1 MEQFGSKEAHWS
13 ATSELSKSGQSSSV
27 PKFFCRLDLQCK
39 IVDLGNA
46 CWTYKQ
52 FTSDI
57 QTRQYRCHEVMLGSK
72 YSTSTNMWSFA
83 CIVFELATGDV
94 LFDPRSGDDF
104 DQDEVGVN
112 NHFSNYGLG
121 RIMSLRVSNLCNLQG
136 SQFMQISN

>member
-1 MEQFGSKEAHWS
+1 MEQFGSKEAHLS
-13 ATSELSKSGQSSSV
+13 ATSELSESGQSSSL
-27 PKFFCRLDLQCK
+27 PNFFCRLDLQCK

-57 QTRQYRCHEVMLGSK
+57 QTRQYRCPEVLLGSK
-72 YSTSTNMWSFA
+72 YSTSTDMWSFA
-83 CIVFELATGDV
+83 CIVFKLATGDV
-94 LFDPRSGDDF
+94 LFDPHSGDDF
-104 DQDEVGVN
+104 DRDEVGFN
-112 NHFSNYGLG
+112 NHFSNYGVG